1 MAVRWAICDMING
14 LVWRKTWQQ
23 LETMASFYSKIIYT
37 YIWYIYDIY
46 IYAYYTWYIYIII
59 YIYNSIICVFICI
72 YKYIYD
78 YMCIWVSVHFPRP
91 VLGAEGMQIM
101 VMSSAAAKNQHVKR
115 MFLGGHYAYI
125 LSMQYL
131 YWAYICMSTFRS
143 DENVM

>member
-37 YIWYIYDIY
+37 YIWYIYIWY
-46 IYAYYTWYIYIII
+46 IYTYYIWYIYIYN
-59 YIYNSIICVFICI
+59 YIYTSIRCIFICI
-72 YKYIYD
+72 YKYIWLCVYG
-78 YMCIWVSVHFPRP
+78 CPFIFPRP

-131 YWAYICMSTFRS
+131 YWAYICMSTFRT

>member
-1 MAVRWAICDMING
+1 MHI
-14 LVWRKTWQQ
+14 
-23 LETMASFYSKIIYT
+23 T
-37 YIWYIYDIY
+37 YD
-46 IYAYYTWYIYIII
+46 IYIII

-131 YWAYICMSTFRS
+131 Y
-143 DENVM
+143 

>member
-1 MAVRWAICDMING
+1 M
-14 LVWRKTWQQ
+14 
-23 LETMASFYSKIIYT
+23 
-37 YIWYIYDIY
+37 IY
-46 IYAYYTWYIYIII
+46 IYICILHMIYIYNYI

-72 YKYIYD
+72 YKYIYIYD

-115 MFLGGHYAYI
+115 MFLGGHFAYI

-131 YWAYICMSTFRS
+131 Y
-143 DENVM
+143 